1 MSSPPGDI
9 YLPLNEFLYGSTRSG
24 SRFKRPRAIQVSS
37 ADMLDQPSSPDSTL
51 SQRTPNT
58 YPPVDLMGYTRNLSE
73 LIDVLQVPQGLK
85 MFKRAYRLNM
95 LYKAK
100 RYAELEANAERVVR
114 QHKDVVDIK
123 VAELKRAA
131 GLNESDT
138 TDNWNIFDSISQQYK
153 EATDRQSLFRKIK
166 NDANERLAQTGMQ
179 TDEVRSN
186 DAIVS
191 LRNDLVTA
199 LRSLGN
205 FSSQSHVVSQAV
217 NIVSSFLKDP
227 TLLRQKLMNFML
239 VGGPGTGKTTIAE
252 AMGKVFASAGIFV
265 GDKLIEAGRAELVGQ
280 YEGQTVAR
288 TRSFLT
294 NNLDAGVI
302 FIDEAYAITPWHDG
316 KPEGYGSEAATAMVE
331 FMTRYPGLYCIIVA
345 GYEKEMSRYFL
356 PTNEGMSRRFPIK
369 LRLADMEV
377 NDMIL
382 VFKKKLL
389 EYQGLEVPTGRP
401 AELES
406 DNYFTPDAWE
416 YLFNLLAY
424 ATDRTIT
431 YEDDNDPT
439 TKKTYMSVRRVVPRW
454 PYLYQ
459 IFEFQAGSMAIL
471 ADEAITVLYST
482 ISFAD
487 VFNVQRRTDGI
498 ARPVIRSQDRSV
510 MRNIVMQQIQ
520 KTALSDAELFLSQL
534 EQIESLSD
542 FV

>member
-1 MSSPPGDI
+1 
-9 YLPLNEFLYGSTRSG
+9 
-24 SRFKRPRAIQVSS
+24 
-37 ADMLDQPSSPDSTL
+37 
-51 SQRTPNT
+51 
-58 YPPVDLMGYTRNLSE
+58 MGYTRNLSE